1 MTSGE
6 ENRGIRTTFSSFI
19 PSTLL
24 SFPSL
29 KPFFSGLYNPG
40 RVEKS
45 RYLCNQSARLLSL
58 GAESFSR
65 FELIAGWNVIKV
77 RIEVAPHEDAAI
89 SRKRKFLPLV
99 LIRASLPS
107 FSTSFH
113 VSFKDRPS
121 KRSVFSIFK
130 KVFSPPPPLF
140 FFWEEKII
148 IVAVIIVIGVTF
160 VGSDDK
166 VIIANKVAVRY
177 FILSFN

>member
-24 SFPSL
+24 SSPSL

-77 RIEVAPHEDAAI
+77 RVEMAPHEDAAT

-99 LIRASLPS
+99 LIRASLPP

-130 KVFSPPPPLF
+130 KVFSPPPPP

-160 VGSDDK
+160 VGGDDK

>member
-6 ENRGIRTTFSSFI
+6 ENWGTCTTFSSFI

-77 RIEVAPHEDAAI
+77 RVEVAPHEDAAT

-99 LIRASLPS
+99 LIRASLSP

-130 KVFSPPPPLF
+130 KVFSPPPP

-166 VIIANKVAVRY
+166 VIIANKVVVRY

>member
-1 MTSGE
+1 MY
-6 ENRGIRTTFSSFI
+6 NLQFLY
-19 PSTLL
+19 PLHA
-24 SFPSL
+24 
-29 KPFFSGLYNPG
+29 PFFPLSEAFFLLYNPG

-77 RIEVAPHEDAAI
+77 RVEMAPHEDAAT

-99 LIRASLPS
+99 LIRASLPP

-130 KVFSPPPPLF
+130 KVFSPPPPPF
-140 FFWEEKII
+140 FLRRE
-148 IVAVIIVIGVTF
+148 
-160 VGSDDK
+160 
-166 VIIANKVAVRY
+166 NYYRCCYHCYRRY
-177 FILSFN
+177 VCWKRRQSNNSEQSSRSLLHTLV

>member
-1 MTSGE
+1 MY
-6 ENRGIRTTFSSFI
+6 NLQFLY
-19 PSTLL
+19 PLL

-29 KPFFSGLYNPG
+29 KSFFSGLYNPG

-77 RIEVAPHEDAAI
+77 RVEMAPHEDAAT

-99 LIRASLPS
+99 LIRASLPP

-121 KRSVFSIFK
+121 KQSVFSIFK

-140 FFWEEKII
+140 FFLKRENYYRCCYHCYRRNVCWKRRQSNNSEQSSRSLLHTL
-148 IVAVIIVIGVTF
+148 V
-160 VGSDDK
+160 
-166 VIIANKVAVRY
+166 
-177 FILSFN
+177 

>member
-1 MTSGE
+1 MY
-6 ENRGIRTTFSSFI
+6 NLQFLY
-19 PSTLL
+19 PLL

-40 RVEKS
+40 SVEKS

-77 RIEVAPHEDAAI
+77 RVEVAPHEDAAT

-99 LIRASLPS
+99 LIRASLPP

-130 KVFSPPPPLF
+130 KVSSSSF
-140 FFWEEKII
+140 FFEKRKLLS
-148 IVAVIIVIGVTF
+148 VAVIIVIGVTF
-160 VGSDDK
+160 VGRQSNNSEQSSRSLLHTL
-166 VIIANKVAVRY
+166 V
-177 FILSFN
+177 